1 MIQKHSIISSHPF
14 PPLSLFISAPYHI
27 HSMRRRRGG
36 HDSRF
41 GVNFGQ
47 KLFGNGMFLII
58 IIVRCSG
65 DLHVHR
71 GHVRAVNVRI
81 GLICAAAQD
90 DLRRF
95 RFVDGERRDLSI
107 FLNHHHHRLAIH
119 HFHRRHHVL
128 DEHTH
133 FHARINGD
141 RLHFSRDLH
150 RHLIA
155 HRDEDIALQ
164 IGLIQRDQ
172 PRLGLIVLHHP
183 PTAKELGGRI
193 AELLPPL
200 FNRSLIHFSKQRV
213 HSSSTTLLLGLLR
226 LLRLL
231 FLIAFRRRRRRRRCP
246 FGLGRIAQRSSF
258 GVPRQSRALEVLFN
272 VFTQSL
278 AQRLHL
284 LNPLL
289 DLRRLAVL
297 QDAVQVEVDG
307 LSLLLHVLF
316 GQTLR
321 GRHGDPRD
329 GHDRFVH
336 RLVMVTVPLRV
347 FAFIPHIIQ
356 SADGVHSRFQKRHH
370 LLGSGLLAVWCTFDH
385 RQCVLISGHQMIRSL
400 VETAFLGGFTSFLHL
415 LVHQRFVIGH
425 PHWDIIVVVASSAT
439 AHFGS
444 DSLEASG
451 HGFQTR
457 YDFRGHD

>member
-141 RLHFSRDLH
+141 RLHFSRNLH

-200 FNRSLIHFSKQRV
+200 FNRSLLHRHFAHSVLTVLRLHILRHLLHSLGDGQPLIQFPKQRV
-213 HSSSTTLLLGLLR
+213 HPSSTALLLGLLR

-231 FLIAFRRRRRRRRCP
+231 FLIAFRHRRRRRCP

-321 GRHGDPRD
+321 G
-329 GHDRFVH
+329 
-336 RLVMVTVPLRV
+336 
-347 FAFIPHIIQ
+347 
-356 SADGVHSRFQKRHH
+356 
-370 LLGSGLLAVWCTFDH
+370 
-385 RQCVLISGHQMIRSL
+385 
-400 VETAFLGGFTSFLHL
+400 
-415 LVHQRFVIGH
+415 
-425 PHWDIIVVVASSAT
+425 
-439 AHFGS
+439 
-444 DSLEASG
+444 
-451 HGFQTR
+451 
-457 YDFRGHD
+457 